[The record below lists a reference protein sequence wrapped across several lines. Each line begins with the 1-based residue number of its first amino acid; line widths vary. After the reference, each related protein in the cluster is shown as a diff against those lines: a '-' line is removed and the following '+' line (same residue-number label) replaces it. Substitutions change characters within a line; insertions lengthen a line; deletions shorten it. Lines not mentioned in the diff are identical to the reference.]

1 MCILHFPP
9 LSLLEVS
16 IYTCI
21 FLFDSSV
28 FIKYHVKYVLKY
40 TNPGDIVIEIE
51 VDHHFPLES
60 CVFVS
65 TSLFS
70 VQVKI
75 SMFRTVKVYSW
86 NRNKPNYYYQSE
98 KNKIHKWVTCWY
110 SLIKNDTFCGLY
122 THTYLFISILWF
134 LHGKILRNYCSRC
147 IRVIMQC

>member
-16 IYTCI
+16 IYTCT

-70 VQVKI
+70 IQVKI
-75 SMFRTVKVYSW
+75 STFRTVKVYSW

-98 KNKIHKWVTCWY
+98 KTRFTNELHVDILWLKLILFVVYIH
-110 SLIKNDTFCGLY
+110 I
-122 THTYLFISILWF
+122 HTYLYLYYGFYM
-134 LHGKILRNYCSRC
+134 GKYLEIIAHDASE
-147 IRVIMQC
+147 